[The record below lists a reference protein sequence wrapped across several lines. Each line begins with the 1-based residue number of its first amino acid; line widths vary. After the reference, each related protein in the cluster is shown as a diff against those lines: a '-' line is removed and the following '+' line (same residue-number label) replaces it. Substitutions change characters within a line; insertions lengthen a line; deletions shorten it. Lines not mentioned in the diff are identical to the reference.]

1 MGNRIYFRKRELF
14 LAFPVAQKCFFLP
27 FIFYQNIQGTS
38 NALRAKVDS
47 LLVSTSYSDTQI
59 ATSMFLKVAYI
70 KVVLQY
76 HIIICE
82 PNLTPAKNFGLRLFQ
97 LTNFQ
102 TYTNRRLIDLGGVN
116 LTATPI
122 FD

>member
-1 MGNRIYFRKRELF
+1 M
-14 LAFPVAQKCFFLP
+14 FFVSKL
-27 FIFYQNIQGTS
+27 T
-38 NALRAKVDS
+38 VS
-47 LLVSTSYSDTQI
+47 LYPQVT
-59 ATSMFLKVAYI
+59 ATPKLQQVCSLKVAYV

-82 PNLTPAKNFGLRLFQ
+82 PNLTPAKFSGLRRFQ